1 MDKDVADENI
11 MPQLLEYWGLM
22 SAGPNSVD
30 IKNKNSVKEV
40 QQILQAS
47 GYYNGEIN
55 GKYTAIVDQARWEWV
70 KDVQKDPD
78 FSWELIKNNV
88 ASIFK

>member
-1 MDKDVADENI
+1 MNKDVADENV
-11 MPQLLEYWGLM
+11 MPDLIQYWGLM
-22 SAGPNSVD
+22 SAGPNAVD
-30 IKNKNSVKEV
+30 VDNKNSVKEV
-40 QQILQAS
+40 QQILRAS

-70 KDVQKDPD
+70 KDIQKDPD

-88 ASIFK
+88 ASIFG